1 MLRTFNSVIS
11 VICALALVL
20 FIGAC
25 ESKTEYAA
33 ENVAFENAVEENFD
47 AADVAADN
55 ALDTAGNAVE
65 NADAAVNIDDA
76 SANADAPPLANPPA
90 TDTGP
95 ADVEEGVGAFTKLPD
110 MEVDNWYIV
119 EFSVAPG
126 EAALIKQT
134 EDRELTSPQPIYVAS
149 FMRVTLQG
157 DPGIE
162 IRPSTTEP
170 VRTGKDKAESWQW
183 SVKPLTD
190 GERTL
195 YAKVEVL
202 EQLPNGK
209 LDTIDTYTRRVAV
222 QVKVGTWKGFLIAI
236 RNAASL
242 GDALATLFASW
253 EKTLLALGALITAAG
268 GVWLAIQKWG
278 KAGP

>member
-1 MLRTFNSVIS
+1 MLRTFNSVLS
-11 VICALALVL
+11 VISALVL
-20 FIGAC
+20 VFFIGAC
-25 ESKTEYAA
+25 EANTDYAA
-33 ENVAFENAVEENFD
+33 KNIEYENAVEAEVN
-47 AADVAADN
+47 AADVVADN
-55 ALDTAGNAVE
+55 VLDTAENAVE
-65 NADAAVNIDDA
+65 YADATVNIDDA
-76 SANADAPPLANPPA
+76 SANADAPTLPDAPD

-95 ADVEEGVGAFTKLPD
+95 ADVEEGVGAFTELPD

-119 EFSVAPG
+119 EFSVAPD
-126 EAALIKQT
+126 EVVLSNQT
-134 EDRELTSPQPIYVAS
+134 EGQELTSPKPIYVAPI
-149 FMRVTLQG
+149 MRVTLQS

-162 IRPSTTEP
+162 IRPSTP
-170 VRTGKDKAESWQW
+170 QLARTGKDKAESWQW

-202 EQLPNGK
+202 ERLPNGE
-209 LDTIDTYTRRVAV
+209 LDTIDIYTRRVAA

-253 EKTLLALGALITAAG
+253 EKTLIALAALIAAAG
-268 GVWLAIQKWG
+268 GVWLAIRKWG
-278 KAGP
+278 KTGP